1 MPLDS
6 LPCPR
11 NSFKLSMVWYGYFLE
26 SPNGQQ
32 KHPTC
37 FATLLQNELNSS
49 VHILPPRN
57 QPVLQQ
63 IRLMQVAKSCCTK
76 SLHVVHFTD
85 PRQTCFAASSW
96 GNSRV
101 QHDSRAILSNHKS
114 VFRQLVVMKC
124 AALLFN
130 SFGSDVAK
138 QVGRFCSAFY
148 RSFTSLGGL
157 RKYHYQ
163 YHFFLW
169 HSVPFIM
176 IHSSVMQGLLSSV
189 FSHVLNINN
198 SSWNVS
204 FFS

>member
-1 MPLDS
+1 MGNKNIQL
-6 LPCPR
+6 
-11 NSFKLSMVWYGYFLE
+11 V
-26 SPNGQQ
+26 
-32 KHPTC
+32 
-37 FATLLQNELNSS
+37 LQHCYKTSWIAVLH
-49 VHILPPRN
+49 VLPPTN

-114 VFRQLVVMKC
+114 VFRQLAMMKHV
-124 AALLFN
+124 ALLFN

-138 QVGRFCSAFY
+138 QVGRFCSGFY
-148 RSFTSLGGL
+148 RSFTSLGGI
-157 RKYHYQ
+157 RQYHYQ
-163 YHFFLW
+163 CHFFVW
-169 HSVPFIM
+169 HSVSFIM

-189 FSHVLNINN
+189 FSHVLNINE

-204 FFS
+204 FRTQCVSEQTLSLPWYHRQVGNVYYNCL

>member
-1 MPLDS
+1 MIVNLLPIWIFAFSKAFSRNTLSVCPLWKFPVSPPPPPCLRNSNCKHPPPMPLDS

-11 NSFKLSMVWYGYFLE
+11 NSFQPSMVWYGYFLE

-85 PRQTCFAASSW
+85 PRQTCFAASS
-96 GNSRV
+96 
-101 QHDSRAILSNHKS
+101 
-114 VFRQLVVMKC
+114 
-124 AALLFN
+124 
-130 SFGSDVAK
+130 
-138 QVGRFCSAFY
+138 
-148 RSFTSLGGL
+148 
-157 RKYHYQ
+157 
-163 YHFFLW
+163 
-169 HSVPFIM
+169 
-176 IHSSVMQGLLSSV
+176 
-189 FSHVLNINN
+189 
-198 SSWNVS
+198 
-204 FFS
+204 

>member
-1 MPLDS
+1 MHSVSVPCGNSRSTPPPCLRNSNCKHPPPMPLDS

-11 NSFKLSMVWYGYFLE
+11 NSFKPSMVWYRYFLE

-114 VFRQLVVMKC
+114 VFRQLAMMKHV
-124 AALLFN
+124 ALLFN

-138 QVGRFCSAFY
+138 QVGRFCSTFY

-157 RKYHYQ
+157 R
-163 YHFFLW
+163 
-169 HSVPFIM
+169 
-176 IHSSVMQGLLSSV
+176 
-189 FSHVLNINN
+189 
-198 SSWNVS
+198 
-204 FFS
+204 

>member
-11 NSFKLSMVWYGYFLE
+11 NSFKPSMVWYGYFLE

-57 QPVLQQ
+57 QPVFQQ

-114 VFRQLVVMKC
+114 VFRQLAMMKH

-148 RSFTSLGGL
+148 RSFTSLRGL
-157 RKYHYQ
+157 R
-163 YHFFLW
+163 
-169 HSVPFIM
+169 
-176 IHSSVMQGLLSSV
+176 
-189 FSHVLNINN
+189 
-198 SSWNVS
+198 
-204 FFS
+204 